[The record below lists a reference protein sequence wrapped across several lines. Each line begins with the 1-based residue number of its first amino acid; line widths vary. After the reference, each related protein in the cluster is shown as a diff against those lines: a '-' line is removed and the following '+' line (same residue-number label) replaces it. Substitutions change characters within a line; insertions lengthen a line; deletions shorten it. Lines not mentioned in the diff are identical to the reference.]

1 MGGGAEKKKKDKLES
16 DWIEDKD
23 SRITDHE
30 EEALAIDPNKVM
42 KLLSSV
48 GDRQEQDIQELEDEM
63 KMLQT
68 LATRGL
74 SQICLCMK
82 SVH

>member
-1 MGGGAEKKKKDKLES
+1 
-16 DWIEDKD
+16 
-23 SRITDHE
+23 
-30 EEALAIDPNKVM
+30 M

-68 LATRGL
+68 LATTGIIANMFMHEIRTLTNNIGQEL
-74 SQICLCMK
+74 DSAYEAIKYDQDIEGAFQNI
-82 SVH
+82 